1 LRRTRTSSSKRS
13 DGWLWAAL
21 ALIVG
26 LHLLALPQ
34 VFYDAPL
41 RADSDTAVMLD
52 AVKQHGALRWLVG
65 DWLLENGFYRPVSSL
80 SIALDYALYGEA
92 SWGFRLTNWLLML
105 LTALGAWALARAYA
119 RLAGNPS
126 AEWLALGV
134 GVALSLQQTG
144 LTSVVAKWSAWW
156 FVGAAVGIVASGKV
170 LPPSLRFPPLRE
182 GNRVGAGS
190 PPSREGNRVGEGS
203 TPSREGNRAG
213 EGSPPSREGN
223 RVGEGSTPLREGNR
237 AGEGSTPLR
246 EGNRAGAGSP
256 PSREENREGAVPPA
270 GSGSLEEENFCSVPP
285 ARRGNLKEGV
295 QTLITLG
302 ALFWGFDRLLAT
314 EYVRLMSWVPS
325 RTALLGALFG
335 VWAMYALLRGATERR
350 WGWLALGGALYLLA
364 LGSYEQPITLVA
376 LVGALAFWRRR
387 DWGGWGA
394 RAFAVA
400 AASAVLILALRF
412 ALLPTE
418 PTAYQ
423 RQQLRSSLSG
433 PVATYLTEL
442 LPPGG
447 QWQYWRA
454 IGAQLEVLLVDK
466 TGWDHLLGTAL
477 YLGVL
482 AAVWRWR
489 GVLGGAW
496 LWHALAFL
504 PMAFLHFFEHYMYL
518 PQLGKTLFD
527 VGLIAWGIQRLG
539 VQLGHFT
546 FLKEIR
552 AYAQA
557 DTGG

>member
-1 LRRTRTSSSKRS
+1 
-13 DGWLWAAL
+13 
-21 ALIVG
+21 
-26 LHLLALPQ
+26 
-34 VFYDAPL
+34 
-41 RADSDTAVMLD
+41 MLD
-52 AVKQHGALRWLVG
+52 AVKQHGALRWLFG
-65 DWLLENGFYRPVSSL
+65 DWLLENGFYRPISSL

-92 SWGFRLTNWLLML
+92 GWGFRLTNWLLMI
-105 LTALGAWALARAYA
+105 LTVLGAWALVRAYA
-119 RLAGNPS
+119 RLAGTPH

-156 FVGAAVGIVASGKV
+156 FVGAVVGIVASGKV

-190 PPSREGNRVGEGS
+190 P
-203 TPSREGNRAG
+203 
-213 EGSPPSREGN
+213 
-223 RVGEGSTPLREGNR
+223 LR
-237 AGEGSTPLR
+237 
-246 EGNRAGAGSP
+246 
-256 PSREENREGAVPPA
+256 REESQIGAVPPA
-270 GSGSLEEENFCSVPP
+270 G
-285 ARRGNLKEGV
+285 RGNLKEGV
-295 QTLITLG
+295 QVILALG

-314 EYVRLMSWVPS
+314 EYTRLVTWVPS
-325 RTALLGALFG
+325 RTALLGTMFG

-350 WGWLALGGALYLLA
+350 WGWLVLGGGLYLLA

-376 LVGALAFWRRR
+376 LVGVLAFWRRR

-400 AASAVLILALRF
+400 AVCAVLVFALRF
-412 ALLPTE
+412 ALLPAE
-418 PTAYQ
+418 PTTYQ

-433 PVATYLTEL
+433 PVFTYLTEL
-442 LPPGG
+442 LPPVG

-454 IGAQLEVLLVDK
+454 VGVQLEVLLVDK
-466 TGWDHLLGTAL
+466 TGWDHMVGTLL

-489 GVLGGAW
+489 GLLGGAW

-527 VGLIAWGIQRLG
+527 VGLIACGMQRLG
-539 VQLGHFT
+539 VELERFT
-546 FLKEIR
+546 LLKETR
-552 AYAQA
+552 VYAQA
-557 DTGG
+557 DTGT

>member
-1 LRRTRTSSSKRS
+1 
-13 DGWLWAAL
+13 
-21 ALIVG
+21 VG

-41 RADSDTAVMLD
+41 RTDSDTAVMLD
-52 AVKQHGALRWLVG
+52 AVKQHGTLRWLFG
-65 DWLLENGFYRPVSSL
+65 DWLLENGFYRPISSL
-80 SIALDYALYGEA
+80 SIALDSALYGEA
-92 SWGFRLTNWLLML
+92 GWGFRLTNWLLMI
-105 LTALGAWALARAYA
+105 LTALGAWALVRAYA
-119 RLAGNPS
+119 RLGGTPY

-134 GVALSLQQTG
+134 GVALSLQQMG

-156 FVGAAVGIVASGKV
+156 FVGAVVGIVASGKV

-190 PPSREGNRVGEGS
+190 P
-203 TPSREGNRAG
+203 
-213 EGSPPSREGN
+213 
-223 RVGEGSTPLREGNR
+223 LR
-237 AGEGSTPLR
+237 
-246 EGNRAGAGSP
+246 
-256 PSREENREGAVPPA
+256 REESQIGAVPPA
-270 GSGSLEEENFCSVPP
+270 G
-285 ARRGNLKEGV
+285 RGNLKEGV
-295 QTLITLG
+295 QVILALG

-314 EYVRLMSWVPS
+314 EYTRLITWVPS
-325 RTALLGALFG
+325 RTALLGTMFS
-335 VWAMYALLRGATERR
+335 VWAMYALLRGASQRR
-350 WGWLALGGALYLLA
+350 WGWLVLGGGLYLLA

-400 AASAVLILALRF
+400 AACAVLVFALRF
-412 ALLPTE
+412 ALLPAE

-433 PVATYLTEL
+433 PVFTYLTEL
-442 LPPGG
+442 LPPVG

-454 IGAQLEVLLVDK
+454 VGAHLEVLLVDK
-466 TGWDHLLGTAL
+466 TGWDYLVGTVL

-482 AAVWRWR
+482 AAVLRWR
-489 GVLGGAW
+489 GLLGSAW

-527 VGLIAWGIQRLG
+527 VGLIACGMQRLG
-539 VQLGHFT
+539 VELGRFT
-546 FLKEIR
+546 LLKENR
-552 AYAQA
+552 VYAQA
-557 DTGG
+557 DTGRRC